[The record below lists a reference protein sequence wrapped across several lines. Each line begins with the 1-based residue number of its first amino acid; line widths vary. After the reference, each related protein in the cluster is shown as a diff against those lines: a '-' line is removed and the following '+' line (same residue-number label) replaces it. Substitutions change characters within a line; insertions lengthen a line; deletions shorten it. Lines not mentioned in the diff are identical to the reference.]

1 MDLSNE
7 TIKDMFYKQIRELTL
22 RNLDS
27 FDLQFSGKLL
37 EKWGDSDGR
46 RTWNTNSVGIWRSIR

>member
-7 TIKDMFYKQIRELTL
+7 KIKDLFYKQIRELTL
-22 RNLDS
+22 KSQDS

-37 EKWGDSDGR
+37 EKE
-46 RTWNTNSVGIWRSIR
+46 VI

>member
-7 TIKDMFYKQIRELTL
+7 TIKDLFYKQIRDLTL
-22 RNLDS
+22 KNLES

-37 EKWGDSDGR
+37 EKR
-46 RTWNTNSVGIWRSIR
+46 

>member
-7 TIKDMFYKQIRELTL
+7 TIKDLFYKQIRELTL
-22 RNLDS
+22 RSQDS

-37 EKWGDSDGR
+37 EKEA
-46 RTWNTNSVGIWRSIR
+46 I